1 MGFVRKLQLSSFQRP
16 PLSFSTMFEACT
28 IGSRMQC
35 GIFQPDC
42 KNLQK
47 KFYEV
52 GSQVQD
58 FNFTQFWTPWVGTI
72 WIRLNWLG
80 SFTLGLQP
88 PAAPCGED
96 LSGIHAAVNQ
106 TGNEND
112 VFLLLLGKKRGIPC
126 QYKVCKSSCSLLS
139 QGGLKMIKYW
149 TPAILTWLVGILITQ
164 THLLSI
170 DGNAAGKMSQTFQ

>member
-88 PAAPCGED
+88 PAAPCVASIFWHVISD
-96 LSGIHAAVNQ
+96 TV
-106 TGNEND
+106 
-112 VFLLLLGKKRGIPC
+112 LGLNLNLDTFKARFIEFFGTF
-126 QYKVCKSSCSLLS
+126 KV
-139 QGGLKMIKYW
+139 LKHTLDRLPRERNLNFEI
-149 TPAILTWLVGILITQ
+149 
-164 THLLSI
+164 
-170 DGNAAGKMSQTFQ
+170 F

>member
-1 MGFVRKLQLSSFQRP
+1 MGFVRKLQLSSFQRT
-16 PLSFSTMFEACT
+16 PLSFCTMFEART

-88 PAAPCGED
+88 PAAPCEQTLNLHPHHPVPTGH
-96 LSGIHAAVNQ
+96 SGIFDEKLSHAQKIKCSRALKKVEIFFQPNL
-106 TGNEND
+106 TK
-112 VFLLLLGKKRGIPC
+112 LGYPLGI
-126 QYKVCKSSCSLLS
+126 Y
-139 QGGLKMIKYW
+139 
-149 TPAILTWLVGILITQ
+149 
-164 THLLSI
+164 
-170 DGNAAGKMSQTFQ
+170 